1 MRHIVI
7 LSLPALVACAKT
19 TAPAEA
25 PAEAPTEAAVEEAA
39 PEEAAPAVQH
49 FGEAFTLEEVTPAA
63 TLLAAPA
70 DFVEKTIRVEGR
82 VTDVCQKA
90 GCWMVITDET
100 NHMRIRTKD
109 HGFFVAKDGAGSTAQ
124 IEGLVVAL
132 EVDPD
137 TVAHFES
144 ESSEGATIPEHSAK
158 DNTTYEMVA
167 SSVEFRR

>member
-1 MRHIVI
+1 MRHFIL

-19 TAPAEA
+19 TAPTDA
-25 PAEAPTEAAVEEAA
+25 PAEAPAEAAVEEAA
-39 PEEAAPAVQH
+39 SEEAAPAVQH
-49 FGEAFTLEEVTPAA
+49 FGVAFTVEDVTPAA

-70 DFVEKTIRVEGR
+70 DYVDQTIRVEGR

-90 GCWMVITDET
+90 GCWLVITDET

-109 HGFFVAKDGAGSTAQ
+109 HGFAVDKAGAGTTAQ

-132 EVDPD
+132 AVDPD

-144 ESSEGATIPEHSAK
+144 ESSEGAAIPEHTAK

-167 SSVEFRR
+167 SAVELKR